1 MTDLK
6 KYTILVVDD
15 DIDLREL
22 MYSMFAMQGFHVLS
36 ADSGNSAFE
45 IVKKDPVHLIVS
57 DMRMPNGDG
66 IELLQNVRNFNP
78 AIPIVIF
85 VTGFSDVSVD
95 ECLVKGA
102 KAVFTKPFDQHEL
115 ITSVKTQLNIPLD

>member
-15 DIDLREL
+15 DFDLREL
-22 MYSMFAMQGFHVLS
+22 MYSIFDMQGFHVIS

-45 IVKKDPVHLIVS
+45 LVKKEHVHLIVS
-57 DMRMPNGDG
+57 DMRMPSGDG
-66 IELLQNVRNFNP
+66 IQLLQNVREYNP

-95 ECLVKGA
+95 ECLAKGA
-102 KAVFTKPFDQHEL
+102 KAVFTKPFNQREL
-115 ITSVKTQLNIPLD
+115 INSVKTQLNIPLD

>member
-15 DIDLREL
+15 DLDLREL
-22 MYSMFAMQGFHVLS
+22 MFSIFEMQGFNVLS

-45 IVKKDPVHLIVS
+45 LVKTETINLIVS
-57 DMRMPNGDG
+57 DMRMPSGDG
-66 IELLQNVRNFNP
+66 MQLLKNVRDYNS

-85 VTGFSDVSVD
+85 VTGFSDISVE
-95 ECLVKGA
+95 ECLAKGA
-102 KAVFTKPFDQHEL
+102 NAVFTKPFNQRDL
-115 ITSVKTQLNIPLD
+115 INSVKTQLNIPLA

>member
-15 DIDLREL
+15 DFDLREL
-22 MYSMFAMQGFHVLS
+22 MFTIFEMQGFHVLS

-45 IVKKDPVHLIVS
+45 LVKKGTINLIVS
-57 DMRMPNGDG
+57 DMRMPSGDG
-66 IELLQNVRNFNP
+66 MQLLQNVRDFDP

-95 ECLVKGA
+95 DCIAKGA
-102 KAVFTKPFDQHEL
+102 KAVFTKPFNQREL
-115 ITSVKTQLNIPLD
+115 INSVKTQLNIPLD